1 MHVRN
6 MKCRF
11 LYTSHFS
18 FVVHKSSDGSK
29 GDIIQKQDRNI
40 KSIIL
45 YNSHLYIVVNN
56 KFDGSKEDE
65 IQKQDRFR

>member
-1 MHVRN
+1 

-11 LYTSHFS
+11 LYTSYFS

-29 GDIIQKQDRNI
+29 EDIIQKQDRNI
-40 KSIIL
+40 RCRFL
-45 YNSHLYIVVNN
+45 YTSHLSFVVN
-56 KFDGSKEDE
+56 KSLDGSKEDE

>member
-1 MHVRN
+1 

-11 LYTSHFS
+11 LYTSHIS
-18 FVVHKSSDGSK
+18 FIVHKSLDGSK

-40 KSIIL
+40 RCRFL
-45 YNSHLYIVVNN
+45 YTSHLSFVVN
-56 KFDGSKEDE
+56 KSLDGSKEDE

>member
-1 MHVRN
+1 
-6 MKCRF
+6 MKCRS

-29 GDIIQKQDRNI
+29 GDIIQKQDRNTRCRF
-40 KSIIL
+40 L
-45 YNSHLYIVVNN
+45 YTSHLSSIVH
-56 KFDGSKEDE
+56 KSLDGSKKDE